1 MPSRLESA
9 QTALGHTFRDSR
21 LLDDALTHGSVNH
34 EAGKA
39 RWKTNQRLEFLGD
52 AVLQLTL
59 SEWLY
64 ERFPQEDEGGLTK
77 RRAQIV
83 SARALAG
90 VARRLDLGLFLVLGR
105 GEESHGGRERDNI
118 LADALESVLGAIHL
132 DAGMQAARD
141 WVRRHFGPEIEG
153 AVQFC
158 DDQNPKGRLQEICQ
172 SLGPVA
178 PEYTIL
184 DASGF
189 DHARTFSARVAW
201 AGTPLGE
208 GSGRSKREAETAAAR
223 HALDL
228 PDLEARLRAR
238 AAAGLATSCEQLGQQ
253 ADDGCVDRA

>member
-34 EAGKA
+34 ETGKA

-64 ERFPQEDEGGLTK
+64 ERFPHEDEGGLTK

-90 VARRLDLGLFLVLGR
+90 VARRLDIGLFLVLGR
-105 GEESHGGRERDNI
+105 GEENHGGRERDNI

-132 DAGMQAARD
+132 DGGMDAARA

-153 AVQFC
+153 AMQFRE
-158 DDQNPKGRLQEICQ
+158 DQNPKGRLQEICQ
-172 SLGPVA
+172 CLGPIA

-184 DASGF
+184 HTSGF
-189 DHARTFSARVAW
+189 DHARTFTARVSW
-201 AGTPLGE
+201 AGTDLGE
-208 GSGRSKREAETAAAR
+208 GSGRSKREAESAAAR
-223 HALDL
+223 HALDQT
-228 PDLEARLRAR
+228 DLEARLRAR
-238 AAAGLATSCEQLGQQ
+238 AAAGLATSCEQSGQQ
-253 ADDGCVDRA
+253 AGDGCADRA

>member
-9 QTALGHTFRDSR
+9 QTALGHTFHDSR
-21 LLDDALTHGSVNH
+21 LLDDALTHGSVSH

-39 RWKTNQRLEFLGD
+39 RWKANQRLEFLGD

-64 ERFPQEDEGGLTK
+64 ERFPHEDEGGLTK

-118 LADALESVLGAIHL
+118 LADALESLLGAIHL
-132 DAGMQAARD
+132 DAGMDTARA
-141 WVRRHFGPEIEG
+141 WVRGHFGPEIEG
-153 AVQFC
+153 VMQFRE
-158 DDQNPKGRLQEICQ
+158 DQNPKGRLQEICQ
-172 SLGPVA
+172 DLGPIA

-189 DHARTFSARVAW
+189 DHARIFTARVSW
-201 AGTPLGE
+201 AGTVLGE
-208 GSGRSKREAETAAAR
+208 GRGRSKREAETAAAR
-223 HALDL
+223 HALDQAN
-228 PDLEARLRAR
+228 LETRLRER
-238 AAAGLATSCEQLGQQ
+238 AAAGLATRCK
-253 ADDGCVDRA
+253 

>member
-9 QTALGHTFRDSR
+9 QTALGHTFRDPR

-52 AVLQLTL
+52 AVLQLAL

-64 ERFPQEDEGGLTK
+64 ERFPSEDEGGLTK

-90 VARRLDLGLFLVLGR
+90 VARRLDLGIFLILGR

-132 DAGMQAARD
+132 DAGMETSRA
-141 WVRRHFGPEIEG
+141 WVRQHFAPEIEG
-153 AVQFC
+153 AVLYRE
-158 DDQNPKGRLQEICQ
+158 DLNPKGRLQEICQ
-172 SLGPVA
+172 NLGPVA
-178 PEYTIL
+178 PEYVIL
-184 DASGF
+184 GTSGL
-189 DHARTFSARVAW
+189 DHARTFTARVSWSGAL
-201 AGTPLGE
+201 LGE

-223 HALDL
+223 QALDE
-228 PDLEARLRAR
+228 PDLSERLAR
-238 AAAGLATSCEQLGQQ
+238 AVAGLATSCEQQGQQ
-253 ADDGCVDRA
+253 VAKPCADGE